1 MKGEEKRRQIRV
13 FTSIPITF
21 HMEKASGEMNGNMV
35 DISLSGLRFT
45 SREKLTIGDIVK
57 MKFVLPN
64 DLWCIFLGRIVTK
77 VDSKDQNVYGVNF
90 IKQDSVD
97 RMNLSEYIMETK
109 KEQEF
114 WVRGKSEE
122 GKK

>member
-13 FTSIPITF
+13 FTSVPITF
-21 HMEKASGEMNGNMV
+21 HMERATGEMNGNMV

-45 SREKLTIGDIVK
+45 SRELLKIGDIIK

-64 DLWCIFLGRIVTK
+64 ELWCIFLGRIVTK
-77 VDSKDQNVYGVNF
+77 VDSNDQNIYGINF
-90 IKQDSVD
+90 FKQDSVD

-109 KEQEF
+109 REQEF
-114 WVRGKSEE
+114 WVRGKSEQVE
-122 GKK
+122 K